1 MKEHTHLNLD
11 SWVQEPCFMFSL
23 TSDPEEPKTFSEA
36 WSHQNQKTRN
46 QWREAI
52 KKELNN
58 MEYKKVRTEKQKS
71 EIPTDRR
78 LAGCKMGV

>member
-36 WSHQNQKTRN
+36 WSHQNQKP
-46 QWREAI
+46 EI
-52 KKELNN
+52 CG
-58 MEYKKVRTEKQKS
+58 EKPSRKS
-71 EIPTDRR
+71 
-78 LAGCKMGV
+78 